1 MWRRSLSNHGD
12 TSLAPIPAAFLM
24 TPFEFVTVAVSFI
37 LGLGVTQLLS
47 AAVATF
53 RARHRLHLEWLPL
66 LWALS
71 IFLWMFQFWWAIY
84 ELASIFDSWTTSRFV
99 TVLSMAMLLFTAGA
113 LVLPAYDT
121 GETRSLAETFQAD
134 GRWALVFLSGYFGV
148 SLVVNLLWWNVPVI
162 FFLRCAGHGTH
173 DSAAGIAGGTRA
185 ARPARVCVA
194 VRRAQRLGGNCAA
207 ESILT
212 VSKQCVM
219 RRSR

>member
-1 MWRRSLSNHGD
+1 MWRLSLSNPGD
-12 TSLAPIPAAFLM
+12 TSLARPVAFLM

-71 IFLWMFQFWWAIY
+71 IFLWMFQFWRAID

-121 GETRSLAETFQAD
+121 GETRLPRRFKLTVA
-134 GRWALVFLSGYFGV
+134 GRSSSCPGDLGV
-148 SLVVNLLWWNVPVI
+148 SLVVNLLWWTY
-162 FFLRCAGHGTH
+162 L
-173 DSAAGIAGGTRA
+173 
-185 ARPARVCVA
+185 
-194 VRRAQRLGGNCAA
+194 
-207 ESILT
+207 
-212 VSKQCVM
+212 
-219 RRSR
+219 

>member
-12 TSLAPIPAAFLM
+12 TRLAPIPATFLM

-47 AAVATF
+47 AAITTF

-121 GETRSLAETFQAD
+121 GETRSLAETFQTD
-134 GRWALVFLSGYFGV
+134 GRWALVFLSSYFGV
-148 SLVVNLLWWNVPVI
+148 SLIVNLLWWNVPVLS
-162 FFLRCAGHGTH
+162 FLGVMVTALMILPLV
-173 DSAAGIAGGTRA
+173 SL
-185 ARPARVCVA
+185 A
-194 VRRAQRLGGNCAA
+194 VRGRHAQLACAWLYVA
-207 ESILT
+207 LSVWAAIAL
-212 VSKQCVM
+212 SPSQY
-219 RRSR
+219 